1 MWIFTTIGFFSVVQK
16 PRTDFLTVRAR
27 VASDLD
33 NLRSKFMSQLSPTIK
48 GGGTD
53 YPFRATISH
62 KDFGAGLAKIGE
74 AITYHN
80 FKSAVGDQMGSQR
93 EQAYHKVW
101 HDLFDLSA
109 NEREQRSSR
118 PAP

>member
-1 MWIFTTIGFFSVVQK
+1 MWIFTTIGFFSIVQK

-33 NLRSKFMSQLSPTIK
+33 NLRTEFMPLLSPTVS
-48 GGGTD
+48 GSGTD

-62 KDFGAGLAKIGE
+62 KGFGAGLAKMGE
-74 AITYHN
+74 AITYGN
-80 FKSAVGDQMGSQR
+80 LKSAVGKKMGWQR

-101 HDLFDLSA
+101 QDLFDLEA
-109 NEREQRSSR
+109 TEKD
-118 PAP
+118 

>member
-1 MWIFTTIGFFSVVQK
+1 MWIFTTIGFFSIVQK
-16 PRTDFLTVRAR
+16 PGTDFLTVRAR

-33 NLRSKFMSQLSPTIK
+33 NLRNQFMPHLSPTIK

-62 KDFGAGLAKIGE
+62 KDFGAGLAKMGE
-74 AITYHN
+74 AITYRN
-80 FKSAVGDQMGSQR
+80 FKSAVGKEMGSQR

-101 HDLFDLSA
+101 HDLFHLGA
-109 NEREQRSSR
+109 TETE
-118 PAP
+118 

>member
-1 MWIFTTIGFFSVVQK
+1 MWIFTTIGFFSIVQK

-33 NLRSKFMSQLSPTIK
+33 NLRKEFMPKLSPTIE
-48 GGGTD
+48 GAGSD

-62 KDFGAGLAKIGE
+62 KDFGAGLAKMGE
-74 AITYHN
+74 GIKYPN
-80 FKSAVGDQMGSQR
+80 FKDAVGDQMGRHR

-101 HDLFDLSA
+101 HALFGL
-109 NEREQRSSR
+109 Q
-118 PAP
+118 

>member
-1 MWIFTTIGFFSVVQK
+1 MWIFTTIGFFSIVQK

-33 NLRSKFMSQLSPTIK
+33 NLRSKFMPQLSPTTEH
-48 GGGTD
+48 GGTD

-62 KDFGAGLAKIGE
+62 NDFGAGLAKIGE
-74 AITYHN
+74 AITYPN
-80 FKSAVGDQMGSQR
+80 FKSAVGKHMGWQR

-101 HDLFDLSA
+101 HDLFDLQA
-109 NEREQRSSR
+109 KEKE
-118 PAP
+118 

>member
-16 PRTDFLTVRAR
+16 KPQDNFLTVRAR

-33 NLRSKFMSQLSPTIK
+33 NLRDKFMSQLSPTIK

-62 KDFGAGLAKIGE
+62 KDFGAGLAKMGE
-74 AITYHN
+74 SVKYPN
-80 FKSAVGDQMGSQR
+80 FKDAVGDQMGWRR

-101 HDLFDLSA
+101 HDLSDLEA
-109 NEREQRSSR
+109 TEKY
-118 PAP
+118 